1 MDLNV
6 LKGWDLI
13 QRDLNQIVLNEWVLN
28 QMLLN
33 EWLLYQMFLNE
44 WVLKQRLLNEFDGT
58 KMSLNITQI
67 DS

>member
-28 QMLLN
+28 QMLLI
-33 EWLLYQMFLNE
+33 E
-44 WVLKQRLLNEFDGT
+44 WVLNQKLLNEFDGT